1 MVPKQMEGKM
11 IFATALVVLGLA
23 ESADALVPQQ
33 LARALVAMKH
43 ASAQTSVSPRT
54 GACSSHSDCGDDNY
68 CDTAMNCFS
77 CSACA
82 FLDDAIDGTCP
93 PKCGDG
99 GGDFGDLCNDGSGWE
114 ELFGADLLECLCEN
128 GATSATDSGLEII
141 CKCEDE
147 FKSSASLQLAAAFSG
162 QDPDDYF
169 KETVLEG
176 GECPSDDPCFARDT
190 LALLPSGERVPMASL
205 KAGDL
210 VMDGPSS
217 VARVIVNQH
226 REATFKSALLE
237 LEHANGILSLT
248 PDHVL
253 EVDGKFVPARMVAAG
268 SKLGESEVSR
278 VVASVGEV
286 INPLTTSGKIL
297 TQGGVLAST
306 YPEWVAEYMLSS
318 YLVPLPLSLSN
329 LLSYLFPETAQAYYD
344 ALIEPL
350 VTKAHP
356 KHLKAALPAPLL
368 PAAFLVGD
376 LAVSVGFA
384 AFALASPLGVAA
396 VAVLLAAKMR
406 KARK

>member
-1 MVPKQMEGKM
+1 M

-23 ESADALVPQQ
+23 ESADALVQQQ

-43 ASAQTSVSPRT
+43 ASAETSVSPRA
-54 GACSSHSDCGDDNY
+54 GACSSHSDCSDDNY
-68 CDTAMNCFS
+68 CDTAMNCFM
-77 CSACA
+77 CSGCA
-82 FLDDAIDGTCP
+82 YFDDAIDGTCP

-99 GGDFGDLCNDGSGWE
+99 GGNFGDLCNDGSGWE

-128 GATSATDSGLEII
+128 GATSATDPGLEII

-147 FKSSASLQLAAAFSG
+147 FKSTAQVQLGAAFLG

-376 LAVSVGFA
+376 LAVSAGFA

>member
-1 MVPKQMEGKM
+1 M

-43 ASAQTSVSPRT
+43 ASTQTSVSPRA

-77 CSACA
+77 CSVCA

-93 PKCGDG
+93 PKCGD
-99 GGDFGDLCNDGSGWE
+99 GDLCNDGSGWE

-176 GECPSDDPCFARDT
+176 EECPSDDPCFARDT